1 VDGISSHIFQMADV
15 ASWGEVHTKQEQAT
29 EGCVPACGGSFSQW
43 VAFMTGQPES
53 APYVYP
59 NKSRMHGNVNVAL
72 YN

>member
-1 VDGISSHIFQMADV
+1 MDCRLSHIFQMADV
-15 ASWGEVHTKQEQAT
+15 ALWGEAHSKQEQAT
-29 EGCVPACGGSFSQW
+29 ETCVPACGESFSQW

-59 NKSRMHGNVNVAL
+59 TRVGCMRMLNVAV